1 MGILFI
7 YLFFFLAVVCLKNE
21 TGKYL
26 MGRSNVVPKE
36 IVGIVAL

>member
-1 MGILFI
+1 MGILFFI
-7 YLFFFLAVVCLKNE
+7 FLFFLAVVCLKKE

-36 IVGIVAL
+36 IVSIVAL